1 MKLAPRSNL
10 QNKKPRCHYNK
21 RGKNKMSF
29 ETEEDAIKYIKKMNL
44 KDYIVYLCKVCNK
57 YHISHKRNEI
67 NKETLERRNKST

>member
-10 QNKKPRCHYNK
+10 QNKKPRCHYNR
-21 RGKNKMSF
+21 RGKTKMSF

-67 NKETLERRNKST
+67 NKETLERRNN